1 MENTNNIE
9 QEQYLTIGEALIG
22 KQQVLEMAEYI
33 NHLETENAKIMEEL
47 KASKAYLSA
56 TIQQRNSAQA
66 KLKTVLERQ
75 MNTIDITN
83 IPVQTAEF
91 EIVKDFENPEAYAV
105 PKGKVITTPK
115 ADRI

>member
-1 MENTNNIE
+1 MEDK
-9 QEQYLTIGEALIG
+9 QYIKIGEALIG
-22 KQQVLEMAEYI
+22 EEQIMEMATYI

-66 KLKTVLERQ
+66 KLKTVLEKQ
-75 MNTIDITN
+75 INTIDITN
-83 IPVQTAEF
+83 IPVQTAQF
-91 EIVKDFENPEAYAV
+91 EVVKDFENPEAYAV

>member
-1 MENTNNIE
+1 MEDK
-9 QEQYLTIGEALIG
+9 QYIKIGEALIG
-22 KQQVLEMAEYI
+22 EEQIMEMATYI
-33 NHLETENAKIMEEL
+33 NHLETENQKIMEEL

-66 KLKTVLERQ
+66 KLKTVLEKQ
-75 MNTIDITN
+75 INTIDITN
-83 IPVQTAEF
+83 IPVQTAQF
-91 EIVKDFENPEAYAV
+91 EVVKDFENPEAYAV